1 MGERRERGKRR
12 RQPDGLTHERRRSK
26 MPRGSKITNHQGAPK
41 SMSVTVAKFL
51 DVADGLQA
59 NQFGIGDRYDINSI
73 SDLDATY
80 KQLLDRPIP
89 VIMAVIGGDGR
100 PNLTPMWFDYEG
112 DKVLVNVAEHRKKTG
127 WIRKTPQMTLL
138 LINPENMYHW
148 LSIKVSVER
157 EISEDDPVDGHRVT
171 EQINRIWRKYVGNG
185 PDYALRDPSIDERR
199 VLFECRV
206 DRIATFGRP

>member
-1 MGERRERGKRR
+1 MGQVEDGVGLERHQSSGST
-12 RQPDGLTHERRRSK
+12 P
-26 MPRGSKITNHQGAPK
+26 MP
-41 SMSVTVAKFL
+41 VTVAKFL
-51 DVADGLQA
+51 DVAEGIQA
-59 NQFGIGDRYDINSI
+59 NQFSIGDRYAIDSI
-73 SDLDATY
+73 SDLDPIY
-80 KQLLDRPIP
+80 KQLMDRPIP
-89 VIMAVIGGDGR
+89 VILAVMGGDGR

-112 DKVLVNVAEHRKKTG
+112 DKVLVNVAEHRKKTS
-127 WIRKTPQMTLL
+127 WIRETPQMTML

-148 LSIKVSVER
+148 VSLKVTVER
-157 EISEDDPVDGHRVT
+157 EIDEDDPVGGKRVT